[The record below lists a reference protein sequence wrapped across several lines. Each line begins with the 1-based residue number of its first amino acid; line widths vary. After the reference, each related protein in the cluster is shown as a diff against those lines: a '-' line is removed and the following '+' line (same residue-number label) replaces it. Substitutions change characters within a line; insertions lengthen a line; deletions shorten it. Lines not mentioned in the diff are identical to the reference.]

1 MTVQEI
7 LRLTNEQSWIEL
19 KIHCMK
25 DTKELIGYNVEDVE
39 VESHLASRVPEKYY
53 SYEVTEMYAD
63 RILYQHQVNLPGLA
77 PLYKNAI
84 VLHIREN

>member
-7 LRLTNEQSWIEL
+7 LRLTNEQSWVEL
-19 KIHCMK
+19 KIHYTK
-25 DTKELIGYNVEDVE
+25 DTKELIGYDVEDVE
-39 VESHLASRVPEKYY
+39 VESHLASRVPEKYCN
-53 SYEVTEMYAD
+53 YEVTEMYAD
-63 RILYQHQVNLPGLA
+63 RILYPHQVNLPGLA